1 MFYIQVYLNVF
12 NRNNPISNKNSK
24 LLGFE
29 SMNEN
34 LNTQKN
40 CPVCGKENKLESKF
54 CKFCGSDM
62 VASDFQPFEISRT
75 MMFRVGCFSSCCIIF
90 MVILVY
96 FSLVVLPTFMPPA
109 IAGLAAGLLL
119 PLLGGVSFIGLI
131 YLLIVY
137 RNAGK
142 RRIFS
147 ISPKGIK
154 IVVTKE
160 PICEADWSQFDSI
173 EVEKLAG
180 RSNSTDYRIYFTKH
194 GVPYRE
200 IRIKGSVDFSGI
212 TCRTIVSQL
221 QHYAEK
227 MNKEFI
233 GGKRRKK

>member
-1 MFYIQVYLNVF
+1 
-12 NRNNPISNKNSK
+12 
-24 LLGFE
+24 
-29 SMNEN
+29 MNEN

-40 CPVCGKENKLESKF
+40 CPVCGKENKLEAKF
-54 CKFCGSDM
+54 CKFCGGDM
-62 VASDFQPFEISRT
+62 VASDFQPFEISQT

-90 MVILVY
+90 MVLLVY
-96 FSLVVLPTFMPPA
+96 FSLVVFPSIMPPA
-109 IAGLAAGLLL
+109 QAAITGGLLVT
-119 PLLGGVSFIGLI
+119 LLGGASFIGLI
-131 YLLIVY
+131 YILVVY

-160 PICEADWSQFDSI
+160 PICEVDWSKFDSI

-180 RSNSTDYRIYFTKH
+180 TSNSTDYRFYFTKH
-194 GVPYRE
+194 GVVYRE
-200 IRIKGSVDFSGI
+200 IRIKGSIDFSGMN
-212 TCRTIVSQL
+212 CKTIVSRL
-221 QHYAEK
+221 QQYAEK

>member
-1 MFYIQVYLNVF
+1 MAL
-12 NRNNPISNKNSK
+12 
-24 LLGFE
+24 
-29 SMNEN
+29 
-34 LNTQKN
+34 
-40 CPVCGKENKLESKF
+40 
-54 CKFCGSDM
+54 
-62 VASDFQPFEISRT
+62 
-75 MMFRVGCFSSCCIIF
+75 
-90 MVILVY
+90 LVY
-96 FSLVVLPTFMPPA
+96 FSLEIIPSFIPPA
-109 IAGLAAGLLL
+109 IAGVAAGLLL
-119 PLLGGVSFIGLI
+119 FLIGGASFISLI
-131 YLLIVY
+131 YLLVVY
-137 RNAGK
+137 RNAGS

-160 PICEADWSQFDSI
+160 PICEADWSKFDSI

-180 RSNSTDYRIYFTKH
+180 ISNSTDYRFYFTKH

-200 IRIKGSVDFSGI
+200 IRIKGSIDFSGI

>member
-1 MFYIQVYLNVF
+1 
-12 NRNNPISNKNSK
+12 
-24 LLGFE
+24 
-29 SMNEN
+29 MNEN

-75 MMFRVGCFSSCCIIF
+75 MLLRVGCSSSCCIIF
-90 MVILVY
+90 MVLIVY
-96 FSLVVLPTFMPPA
+96 LSLVVLPSTVP
-109 IAGLAAGLLL
+109 LAQAEIMGGLLIIFMV
-119 PLLGGVSFIGLI
+119 PTCVIGLI
-131 YLLIVY
+131 YILVVY
-137 RNAGK
+137 RHAGS

-160 PICEADWSQFDSI
+160 PICEADWSKFDSI
-173 EVEKLAG
+173 EVEKLPG
-180 RSNSTDYRIYFTKH
+180 RKNSTDYRFYFTNH
-194 GVPYRE
+194 GVVYRE
-200 IRIKGSVDFSGI
+200 IRIKGSIDFSGI
-212 TCRTIVSQL
+212 TCRTIVSRL

>member
-1 MFYIQVYLNVF
+1 
-12 NRNNPISNKNSK
+12 
-24 LLGFE
+24 
-29 SMNEN
+29 MNEN
-34 LNTQKN
+34 LNTQKK
-40 CPVCGKENKLESKF
+40 CPVCGKENKLGSKF
-54 CKFCGSDM
+54 CKFCGSDI
-62 VASDFQPFEISRT
+62 VASGFHPFEISKT

-90 MVILVY
+90 MVLLVY
-96 FSLVVLPTFMPPA
+96 FSLVVFPTFMPPA
-109 IAGLAAGLLL
+109 QAEITGSLLITFI
-119 PLLGGVSFIGLI
+119 GGACFIGLI
-131 YLLIVY
+131 YILVVY
-137 RNAGK
+137 RNAGS

-160 PICEADWSQFDSI
+160 PICEADWSKFDSI

-180 RSNSTDYRIYFTKH
+180 ISNSTDYRFYFTKH

-200 IRIKGSVDFSGI
+200 IRIKGSIDFSGI